1 VTKDTSTCLV
11 SYPGEAKSAYDQR
24 VYIYMHGNGFKLSL
38 SSLEFYWVE
47 KAKHCLGVIEGLKS
61 DNDY

>member
-1 VTKDTSTCLV
+1 
-11 SYPGEAKSAYDQR
+11 
-24 VYIYMHGNGFKLSL
+24 MHGNGFKLSL